1 MKSVWIILL
10 VSALLSNDPLRTT
23 RINKLKSQA
32 KEAFNSGDYQGAIQK
47 YRLLIDSL
55 DVREDEVTLN
65 LGHAYYL
72 ANDSTNAFSTYQ
84 ALAGSAK
91 TMVSSIANQQL
102 GIMSNVRG
110 KPDEA
115 LNYFKQAIR
124 ADPRNE
130 QARYNYEMLKKK
142 LDKKKKEDQQ
152 KRDDQNKDQDK
163 KDQEPSEY
171 AKRLKA
177 QADKLVAQ
185 KQYQSAYELMINGLK
200 QDKTV
205 STYQDYINRIK
216 TIAEIDR

>member
-1 MKSVWIILL
+1 MKSVWMILL

-23 RINKLKSQA
+23 RINKVKSQA
-32 KEAFNSGDYQGAIQK
+32 KEAFNAGDYQGAIQK

-55 DVREDEVTLN
+55 DVHEEEVTLN
-65 LGHAYYL
+65 LAHAYYL

-84 ALAGSAK
+84 ALTGSPK

-152 KRDDQNKDQDK
+152 KKDDQNKDQDK
-163 KDQEPSEY
+163 KDQEPSEF
-171 AKRLKA
+171 AKKLKA

-216 TIAEIDR
+216 IVAEINR